1 MSGLNAAPPLVV
13 PGRRGRPGAWLRGRA
28 TPAGGDRVHARR
40 WAILVVLCLSVFLA
54 LIDNTIVNVALP
66 SISKQLHA
74 TTSDLQWIVD
84 AYSLVFASLLLVGGS
99 LGDRYGR
106 KGALQIGLVA
116 FAVFSAFAGLSGST
130 HVLIVARCLMGAAA
144 ALIFPATLAI
154 LTNTFTDAKERAA
167 AVGVWT
173 GITGLGVALGPITGG
188 LLLQHFSWS
197 SVFFATIP
205 IAVLALALGAW
216 LVPASR
222 DPAAPRLD
230 LAGFVLSIAGVAAVV
245 YTTIEAPAR
254 GWSAPVTL
262 VGYGVGVALLVV
274 FAVWERRVGEPMLD
288 VTLFR
293 NIRFSAASFS
303 IAVAFFGLFGFI
315 FLITQYFQLVHGY
328 SPLSAGLRTLP
339 FAIGVGAAAP
349 AAPIFARRLGTK
361 IVVPAG
367 LILMGAGFLIA
378 STLGSDSAYFGP
390 VLVSMVL
397 MAVGLGL
404 VTAPSTGAILA
415 VLPLA
420 KAGVGSAVND
430 VTRELGGTFG
440 VAVVGAVFSSVYGPR
455 LAQLLHRAGVP
466 APARRRTAVTSG
478 RPPGSGAGAG
488 EQPRGDHRR
497 SEPGLRRRPQPGLAS
512 LRRCRRPGSRI
523 CLPRPAPPAPRHP
536 AEPAGSAGIQARP
549 DILREIEQAMKHVK
563 PTDPPAP
570 YPIGAAAN
578 GPSPVCTSMV
588 IRS

>member
-1 MSGLNAAPPLVV
+1 MSGLNAAPPSLV
-13 PGRRGRPGAWLRGRA
+13 PGWRGGLGAWLRGRA
-28 TPAGGDRVHARR
+28 TTASADRVYARR
-40 WAILVVLCLSVFLA
+40 WAILAVLCLSVFLA

-66 SISKQLHA
+66 SISRQLHA
-74 TTSDLQWIVD
+74 ATSDLQWIVD

-106 KGALQIGLVA
+106 KGALQTGLA
-116 FAVFSAFAGLSGST
+116 GFAGFSAFAGLSGST
-130 HVLIVARCLMGAAA
+130 HVLIVARCLMGLAA

-154 LTNTFTDAKERAA
+154 LTNTFTDARERAA

-188 LLLQHFSWS
+188 LLLEHFSWG

-205 IAVLALALGAW
+205 VAVLALALGAW
-216 LVPASR
+216 LVPTSR

-254 GWSAPVTL
+254 GWPAPVTL
-262 VGYGVGVALLVV
+262 AGYGAGVAVLAA
-274 FAVWERRVGEPMLD
+274 FAAWERRAAEPMLD
-288 VTLFR
+288 ITLFR

-303 IAVAFFGLFGFI
+303 ITVAFFGLFGFI

-339 FAIGVGAAAP
+339 FAFGVGAAAP
-349 AAPIFARRLGTK
+349 AAPVIARRLGTK

-367 LILMGAGFLIA
+367 LMLMAAGFFVA
-378 STLGSDSAYFGP
+378 STLGSGSAYFGP
-390 VLVSMVL
+390 VIGSMVL

-415 VLPLA
+415 VLPLG

-455 LAQLLHRAGVP
+455 LAQLLHGTGLP
-466 APARRRTAVTSG
+466 APALAAARQSPAAALLVAGQAPPSAHAVIIDAADRAFIAGLSRGSLVCAAVVALGAVFAFLVLPRRLPAAPPNPPAALGSKPGQTS
-478 RPPGSGAGAG
+478 SAISS
-488 EQPRGDHRR
+488 QPR
-497 SEPGLRRRPQPGLAS
+497 
-512 LRRCRRPGSRI
+512 
-523 CLPRPAPPAPRHP
+523 
-536 AEPAGSAGIQARP
+536 
-549 DILREIEQAMKHVK
+549 
-563 PTDPPAP
+563 
-570 YPIGAAAN
+570 N
-578 GPSPVCTSMV
+578 TS
-588 IRS
+588 S

>member
-13 PGRRGRPGAWLRGRA
+13 PSRRGRPGTWLRGRA
-28 TPAGGDRVHARR
+28 TPADADRVHARR
-40 WAILVVLCLSVFLA
+40 WAILAVLCVSVFLA
-54 LIDNTIVNVALP
+54 VVDNTIVNVALP
-66 SISKQLHA
+66 SISRQLHA
-74 TTSDLQWIVD
+74 TTSDLQWVVD

-106 KGALQIGLVA
+106 KGALQTGLVA
-116 FAVFSAFAGLSGST
+116 FAGFSAFAGLSGST
-130 HVLIVARCLMGAAA
+130 HVLIVARCLMGLAA

-154 LTNTFTDAKERAA
+154 LTSTFTDAKERAA

-188 LLLQHFSWS
+188 LLLAHFSWS

-205 IAVLALALGAW
+205 VAVLALALGAW
-216 LVPASR
+216 LVPTSR

-230 LAGFVLSIAGVAAVV
+230 LAGFVLSVAGVAAVV

-254 GWSAPVTL
+254 GWLAPVTL
-262 VGYGVGVALLVV
+262 AGYGAGVAVLVV

-288 VTLFR
+288 ITLFR

-349 AAPIFARRLGTK
+349 AAPALASRLGTK

-367 LILMGAGFLIA
+367 LILMAAGFFLA
-378 STLGSDSAYFGP
+378 STLGSDSAYVGP

-415 VLPLA
+415 VLPLG

-440 VAVVGAVFSSVYGPR
+440 VAVVGAVF
-455 LAQLLHRAGVP
+455 
-466 APARRRTAVTSG
+466 
-478 RPPGSGAGAG
+478 
-488 EQPRGDHRR
+488 
-497 SEPGLRRRPQPGLAS
+497 
-512 LRRCRRPGSRI
+512 
-523 CLPRPAPPAPRHP
+523 
-536 AEPAGSAGIQARP
+536 
-549 DILREIEQAMKHVK
+549 
-563 PTDPPAP
+563 
-570 YPIGAAAN
+570 
-578 GPSPVCTSMV
+578 
-588 IRS
+588 

>member
-1 MSGLNAAPPLVV
+1 
-13 PGRRGRPGAWLRGRA
+13 
-28 TPAGGDRVHARR
+28 
-40 WAILVVLCLSVFLA
+40 LCVSVFLA
-54 LIDNTIVNVALP
+54 VVDNTIVNVALP
-66 SISKQLHA
+66 SISRQLHA

-106 KGALQIGLVA
+106 KGALQVGLVA
-116 FAVFSAFAGLSGST
+116 FAGFSAFAGLSGST
-130 HVLIVARCLMGAAA
+130 HVLIVARCLMGLAA

-154 LTNTFTDAKERAA
+154 LTSTFTDAKERAA

-188 LLLQHFSWS
+188 LLLAHFSWS

-205 IAVLALALGAW
+205 IAVLALTLGAW
-216 LVPASR
+216 LVPTSR

-230 LAGFVLSIAGVAAVV
+230 LAGFILSIAGVAAVV
-245 YTTIEAPAR
+245 YTTIEAPGR

-262 VGYGVGVALLVV
+262 GGYGAGVALLAV
-274 FAVWERRVGEPMLD
+274 FTVWERRVSEPMLD

-315 FLITQYFQLVHGY
+315 FLITQYFQIVHGY

-349 AAPIFARRLGTK
+349 AAPALASRLGTK

-367 LILMGAGFLIA
+367 LILMGAGFFVA

-415 VLPLA
+415 VLPLG

-440 VAVVGAVFSSVYGPR
+440 VAVVGAVFSTVYGPR
-455 LAQLLHRAGVP
+455 LAQLLHGAGLP
-466 APARRRTAVTSG
+466 APALAAARQSPAAALQVAGRAPASTHAAIIDAANRAFVAGLSRGSLVCAGVVALGAVF
-478 RPPGSGAGAG
+478 AF
-488 EQPRGDHRR
+488 
-497 SEPGLRRRPQPGLAS
+497 LV
-512 LRRCRRPGSRI
+512 
-523 CLPRPAPPAPRHP
+523 LPRRLPGTPPSPPAALESKP
-536 AEPAGSAGIQARP
+536 GQTSSAKLSRP
-549 DILREIEQAMKHVK
+549 
-563 PTDPPAP
+563 
-570 YPIGAAAN
+570 
-578 GPSPVCTSMV
+578 
-588 IRS
+588 

>member
-13 PGRRGRPGAWLRGRA
+13 PSRRGRPGTWLRGRA
-28 TPAGGDRVHARR
+28 TPTGADRVHARR
-40 WAILVVLCLSVFLA
+40 WAILAVLCLSVFLA
-54 LIDNTIVNVALP
+54 LVDNTIVNVALP

-106 KGALQIGLVA
+106 KGALQIGLVG
-116 FAVFSAFAGLSGST
+116 FAGFSAFAGLSGST
-130 HVLIVARCLMGAAA
+130 HVLIVARGLMGLAA

-154 LTNTFTDAKERAA
+154 LTNTFTNAKERAT

-216 LVPASR
+216 LVPTSR
-222 DPAAPRLD
+222 DPAAPQLD
-230 LAGFVLSIAGVAAVV
+230 LVGFVLSIAGVAAVV
-245 YTTIEAPAR
+245 YTTIEAPAH

-262 VGYGVGVALLVV
+262 AGYSAGIALLAV
-274 FAVWERRVGEPMLD
+274 FAAWERRVGEPMLD
-288 VTLFR
+288 ITLFR

-303 IAVAFFGLFGFI
+303 ITVAFFGLFGFI

-339 FAIGVGAAAP
+339 FALGVGAAAP
-349 AAPIFARRLGTK
+349 AAPVFARRLGTK

-367 LILMGAGFLIA
+367 LMLMGAGFLVA
-378 STLGSDSAYFGP
+378 STLGSASAYFGP
-390 VLVSMVL
+390 VLASMVL

-415 VLPLA
+415 VLPLG

-455 LAQLLHRAGVP
+455 LAQLLHGAGLP
-466 APARRRTAVTSG
+466 APALAAAQQSPAAALQVAGQAPASTHAVIIDAANRAFVAGLSRGSLVCAGVVALAAVFAFLVLPRRLPDTPPSPPTA
-478 RPPGSGAGAG
+478 PGSKPGRDIPSELMRQPHFVRRAG
-488 EQPRGDHRR
+488 
-497 SEPGLRRRPQPGLAS
+497 L
-512 LRRCRRPGSRI
+512 
-523 CLPRPAPPAPRHP
+523 
-536 AEPAGSAGIQARP
+536 
-549 DILREIEQAMKHVK
+549 
-563 PTDPPAP
+563 
-570 YPIGAAAN
+570 
-578 GPSPVCTSMV
+578 
-588 IRS
+588 

>member
-1 MSGLNAAPPLVV
+1 MSATTATGPVAPG
-13 PGRRGRPGAWLRGRA
+13 PGTKANS
-28 TPAGGDRVHARR
+28 RR
-40 WAILVVLCLSVFLA
+40 WAILAVLCLSVFLA
-54 LIDNTIVNVALP
+54 LVDNTIVNVALP
-66 SISKQLHA
+66 SISRQLHA
-74 TTSDLQWIVD
+74 TTSDLQWVVD

-116 FAVFSAFAGLSGST
+116 FAGFSAFAGLSGST
-130 HVLIVARCLMGAAA
+130 GVLIVARGLMGLAA

-154 LTNTFTDAKERAA
+154 LTNTFTDARERAA

-173 GITGLGVALGPITGG
+173 GITGLGVALGPVTGG
-188 LLLQHFSWS
+188 LLLEHFSWS

-205 IAVLALALGAW
+205 VAVLALALGAW
-216 LVPASR
+216 LVPTSR

-230 LAGFVLSIAGVAAVV
+230 LPGFALSIAGVAAVV
-245 YTTIEAPAR
+245 YTTIEAPGR
-254 GWSAPVTL
+254 GWLAPVTL
-262 VGYGVGVALLVV
+262 AGYGAGVALLAV
-274 FAVWERRVGEPMLD
+274 FALWERRVSEPMLD
-288 VTLFR
+288 ITLFR

-349 AAPIFARRLGTK
+349 AVPVLARRLGTK

-367 LILMGAGFLIA
+367 LMLMGAGFFIA
-378 STLGSDSAYFGP
+378 STLGSSTAYFGP

-455 LAQLLHRAGVP
+455 LAQLLHGAGSPAGALAAAQQSPEAALQAAGRVPASAHAVIIDAANRAFVAGLSRGSLVCAGVVGLGAVFAFLVLPRRLPNTPPSPPTAPESQDRAG
-466 APARRRTAVTSG
+466 TS
-478 RPPGSGAGAG
+478 SA
-488 EQPRGDHRR
+488 ELTQP
-497 SEPGLRRRPQPGLAS
+497 
-512 LRRCRRPGSRI
+512 
-523 CLPRPAPPAPRHP
+523 
-536 AEPAGSAGIQARP
+536 
-549 DILREIEQAMKHVK
+549 
-563 PTDPPAP
+563 
-570 YPIGAAAN
+570 
-578 GPSPVCTSMV
+578 
-588 IRS
+588 